1 MSVSPVPAPTVW
13 FTGLSGAGK
22 TTLARAVAELLRV
35 AGIAAHVVDG
45 DELRA
50 TLSADLGFSLAD
62 RAEQVRR
69 AGHLARILGD
79 AGVVALVT
87 LVSPVAADRDGVR
100 AMHPEGRFLEVH
112 VATPLEVCEARDV
125 KGLYARARAG
135 EITDLTGVGQ
145 PYEPP
150 RTPELVVD
158 ASGLEQ
164 LADQT
169 AHVVA
174 AIAAVLGADAGAD
187 VVAKPPIGP

>member
-1 MSVSPVPAPTVW
+1 VSVSPAPQWTAPTVW
-13 FTGLSGAGK
+13 FTGLSGSGK
-22 TTLARAVAELLRV
+22 STLARAVAELLRASGV
-35 AGIAAHVVDG
+35 TAHVVDG

-62 RAEQVRR
+62 RAEKVRR
-69 AGHLARILGD
+69 AVHLARILGD

-164 LADQT
+164 LADQ
-169 AHVVA
+169 AALVVA
-174 AIAAVLGADAGAD
+174 AIAAVLGTDIAPQ
-187 VVAKPPIGP
+187 PPGGP